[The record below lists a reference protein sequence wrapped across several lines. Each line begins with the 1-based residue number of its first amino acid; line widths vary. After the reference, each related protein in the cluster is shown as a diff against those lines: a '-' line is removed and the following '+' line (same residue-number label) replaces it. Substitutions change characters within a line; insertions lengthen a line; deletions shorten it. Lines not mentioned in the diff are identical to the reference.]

1 MVQGFAQ
8 GITAAQ
14 AFVRI
19 GVEDKVSA
27 ALAVIKGKINQFASE
42 IGRVGA
48 SLQQIGLGGGLF
60 GGGILYG
67 IKKATEESSRATEV
81 NTAYAAT
88 FRELT
93 DEAQAFADT
102 LASRFK
108 RDVIDVKDIQRSF
121 FGLFAGQDF
130 QRGFSA
136 QAANIF
142 TRLAYDFSSFFNQTV
157 DESASRLL
165 SALSNSAEV
174 VQRFGF
180 NIRSDSLESAFKD
193 LGINKSVEQATEAEK
208 LIARVLILL
217 ETSSEA
223 QLNIFGD
230 IDRTINDFA
239 NQTRGLQSSITIFLR
254 AIGKPFEKALAPI
267 IGGLAKATANAAEWV
282 QQNPDLV
289 TQVGL
294 LTAGLVAGGGALITF
309 GFGLRF
315 AAFSLGP
322 LVSAVTAP
330 VLWFTKL
337 YDVIGFTLFSFRNLI
352 RFGIAGL
359 IAGIRVLLPLLGGM
373 STAFMFMGRNLRI
386 VIPPLQYFAALVR
399 GGLGGAA
406 AILQAMA
413 RAFVAGFFSVTQS
426 TVLAVTGV
434 NTFASGVR
442 AAAGSTVFATSAV
455 KGLLPYFTGLYT
467 SGQQTAANIGNA
479 ANSVR
484 SLIRSATQLGAVRG
498 PSEFFRSIIVGG
510 KNVVSSVQQQY
521 QAFTKISG
529 LLAAP
534 RNIGP
539 ANTVQAFS
547 TPIKGLL
554 EGPVKLAR
562 TTISEIYDATG
573 NVRQLLLSAPTNIG
587 QANTVTAFSTPIK
600 GFLEGPVKDAKTIN
614 DYLGSIRKKT
624 GDAVKGFVNAPQAG
638 MNMIRSY
645 FNLIKKAG
653 SATKNLPAPV
663 SPGTLIRRNVL
674 SGVVESASNLSRS
687 FAQPIDV
694 AFTVIRS
701 RFQILMTQMRIGFN
715 SVAATASSSAS
726 SIGRAFS
733 AVIAAIAQSFV
744 ALGATMVAAG
754 TAIRAKIAG
763 AFAAVTATVRAAY
776 IATLLFSKGVVATAL
791 FPITHTKLFIQMMK
805 FGVIQAVQ
813 SARASLLVLRTALA
827 QTAAGLLNMAKS
839 SAIAFRTMAIQ
850 GAKVA
855 AVAILPI
862 IAKMAVL
869 SAIAVTIGGLF
880 LLFREQITSAF
891 SAVGA
896 FVQKAFVGMKE
907 SATSFLGA
915 AKSVF
920 LDVFDF
926 AKQQFFSLFAI
937 GKSTFTALNNAVT
950 AGDFGLAFKI
960 AIAGAKEAF
969 FSFAFDAVTRWDD
982 TLTAFLSGLIRLK
995 FWFKTIFTEISGFV
1009 QTSFEIM
1016 ESARQS
1022 TVNSISRGIISGLVK
1037 IGAVDAGVME
1047 TLEEDISRQ
1056 ATGRAEARQA
1066 ETMKQVAAIE
1076 AERNEA
1082 LAGVNAGVGD
1092 FRQKLGSA
1100 LRGAQRESAGLFS
1113 QADLAA
1119 NGGLNGAMA
1128 PIELPDASEF
1138 MAQIKDQSS
1147 AGRSFGESVKES
1159 LKGFDIRSSDGFQF
1173 MVDAINNRNPNEGVE
1188 NRLSS
1193 IEQTLQNVVPQ
1204 RVAQS
1209 FADELD
1215 KTTGTV
1221 GLPNTARK

>member
-93 DEAQAFADT
+93 GEAEAFADT

-157 DESASRLL
+157 DESAGRLL

-180 NIRSDSLESAFKD
+180 NIRTASLESAFKD
-193 LGINKSVEQATEAEK
+193 LGINKTVETASEAEK

-230 IDRTINDFA
+230 IDRTINEFA

-267 IGGLAKATANAAEWV
+267 IGGLAKGTTNAAEWV
-282 QQNPDLV
+282 QQNPELV
-289 TQVGL
+289 TQIGL

-330 VLWFTKL
+330 ILWFTKL

-359 IAGIRVLLPLLGGM
+359 ITGIRILLPLLGGM
-373 STAFMFMGRNLRI
+373 STAFMFLGRNLKI

-413 RAFVAGFFSVTQS
+413 RAFVTGFFSVTQS

-467 SGQQTAANIGNA
+467 SGQQTAASISNA
-479 ANSVR
+479 ANAIIVVS
-484 SLIRSATQLGAVRG
+484 RSATQLGAVRG
-498 PSEFFRSIIVGG
+498 PAQFFRSIIVGG
-510 KNVVSSVQQQY
+510 QTVVSSLNQQY

-547 TPIKGLL
+547 TPIKG
-554 EGPVKLAR
+554 
-562 TTISEIYDATG
+562 
-573 NVRQLLLSAPTNIG
+573 
-587 QANTVTAFSTPIK
+587 
-600 GFLEGPVKDAKTIN
+600 FLEGPIKDAKTIN

-624 GDAVKGFVNAPQAG
+624 GDAVKGFLNAPQAG
-638 MNMIRSY
+638 MNMVRNY
-645 FNLIKKAG
+645 FSLIKKAG
-653 SATKNLPAPV
+653 AATSNLPAPV

-674 SGVVESASNLSRS
+674 SGVVESAANLSRS

-694 AFTVIRS
+694 AFTVVRS
-701 RFQILMTQMRIGFN
+701 RFQILMSQMRIGFN
-715 SVAATASSSAS
+715 SVAANAAASAPSIGARFNAVLQA
-726 SIGRAFS
+726 IGRAFLS
-733 AVIAAIAQSFV
+733 
-744 ALGATMVAAG
+744 LGTSMVAVG
-754 TAIRAKIAG
+754 TAIRNRITA
-763 AFAAVTATVRAAY
+763 AFLGVVAAVRSAY
-776 IATLLFSKGVVATAL
+776 VATLLFSKGVVATAL
-791 FPITHTKLFIQMMK
+791 FPITHTKLFIQLMK
-805 FGVIQAVQ
+805 FGFIQAVQ
-813 SARASLLVLRTALA
+813 SAKASLIVLRVALA
-827 QTAAGLLNMAKS
+827 QTAAGFLTMAKS
-839 SAIAFRTMAIQ
+839 SVVAFRTMAIQ

-855 AVAILPI
+855 GLAILPI
-862 IAKMAVL
+862 IAKLAVL

-891 SAVGA
+891 SAVGSYIKNA
-896 FVQKAFVGMKE
+896 FSGMA
-907 SATSFLGA
+907 SAAKSFLGS

-982 TLTAFLSGLIRLK
+982 TLSAFLSGLIRLK

-1037 IGAVDAGVME
+1037 IGAVDASVLE
-1047 TLEEDISRQ
+1047 TLEEDIGRQ
-1056 ATGRAEARQA
+1056 AKGRAEARQA
-1066 ETMKQVAAIE
+1066 ETMRQVAAIE
-1076 AERNEA
+1076 AERNAA

-1100 LRGAQRESAGLFS
+1100 LRGVQRESAGFFS

-1119 NGGLNGAMA
+1119 NGGLDGAMA
-1128 PIELPDASEF
+1128 PIELPDVSEF
-1138 MAQIKDQSS
+1138 MAQIKDQTS
-1147 AGRSFGESVKES
+1147 AGRSFGEAVKES

-1173 MVDAINNRNPNEGVE
+1173 MVDAFNNRNPNEGVE
-1188 NRLSS
+1188 SRLSS

-1204 RVAQS
+1204 RVAAS

-1221 GLPNTARK
+1221 GLPTTTRK

>member
-93 DEAQAFADT
+93 GEAEAFADT

-157 DESASRLL
+157 DESAGRLL

-180 NIRSDSLESAFKD
+180 NIRTASLESAFKD
-193 LGINKSVEQATEAEK
+193 LGINKTVETASEAEK

-230 IDRTINDFA
+230 IDRTINEFA

-267 IGGLAKATANAAEWV
+267 IGGLAKGTTNAAEWV
-282 QQNPDLV
+282 QQNPELV
-289 TQVGL
+289 TQIGL

-330 VLWFTKL
+330 ILWFTKL

-359 IAGIRVLLPLLGGM
+359 ITGIRILLPLLGGM
-373 STAFMFMGRNLRI
+373 STAFMFLGRNLKI

-413 RAFVAGFFSVTQS
+413 RAFVTGFFSVTQS

-467 SGQQTAANIGNA
+467 SGQQTAASISNA
-479 ANSVR
+479 ANAIIVVS
-484 SLIRSATQLGAVRG
+484 RSATQLGAVRG
-498 PSEFFRSIIVGG
+498 PAQFFRSIIVGG
-510 KNVVSSVQQQY
+510 QTVVSSLNQQY

-554 EGPVKLAR
+554 EGPVRLAK
-562 TTISEIYDATG
+562 TSISEIYEATG
-573 NVRQLLLSAPTNIG
+573 NVQKLLASPTNIG
-587 QANTVTAFSTPIK
+587 QANSVTAFSTPIK
-600 GFLEGPVKDAKTIN
+600 GFLEGPIKDAKTIN

-624 GDAVKGFVNAPQAG
+624 GDAVKGFLNAPQAG
-638 MNMIRSY
+638 MNMVRNY
-645 FNLIKKAG
+645 FSLIKKAG
-653 SATKNLPAPV
+653 AATSNLPAPV

-674 SGVVESASNLSRS
+674 SGVVESAANLSRS

-694 AFTVIRS
+694 AFTVVRS
-701 RFQILMTQMRIGFN
+701 RFQILMSQMRIGFY
-715 SVAATASSSAS
+715 SVAASAAASAQSIGARFNAVLQA
-726 SIGRAFS
+726 IGRAFLS
-733 AVIAAIAQSFV
+733 
-744 ALGATMVAAG
+744 LGTSMVAVG
-754 TAIRAKIAG
+754 TAIRNRITA
-763 AFAAVTATVRAAY
+763 AFLGVVAAVRSAY
-776 IATLLFSKGVVATAL
+776 VATLLFSKGVVATAL
-791 FPITHTKLFIQMMK
+791 FPITHTKLFIQLMK
-805 FGVIQAVQ
+805 FGFIQAVQ
-813 SARASLLVLRTALA
+813 SAKASLIVLRVALA
-827 QTAAGLLNMAKS
+827 QTAAGFLTMAKS
-839 SAIAFRTMAIQ
+839 SVVAFRTMAIQ

-855 AVAILPI
+855 GLAILPI
-862 IAKMAVL
+862 IAKLAVL

-891 SAVGA
+891 SAVGSYIKNA
-896 FVQKAFVGMKE
+896 FSGMA
-907 SATSFLGA
+907 SAAKSFLGS

-982 TLTAFLSGLIRLK
+982 TLSAFLSGLIRLK

-1037 IGAVDAGVME
+1037 IGAVDASVLE
-1047 TLEEDISRQ
+1047 TLEEDIGRQ
-1056 ATGRAEARQA
+1056 AKGRAEARQA
-1066 ETMKQVAAIE
+1066 ETMRQVAAIE
-1076 AERNEA
+1076 AERNAA

-1100 LRGAQRESAGLFS
+1100 LRGVQRESAGFFS

-1119 NGGLNGAMA
+1119 NGGLDGAMA
-1128 PIELPDASEF
+1128 PIELPDVSEF
-1138 MAQIKDQSS
+1138 MAQIKDQTS
-1147 AGRSFGESVKES
+1147 AGRSFGEAVKES

-1173 MVDAINNRNPNEGVE
+1173 MVDAFNNRNPNEGVE
-1188 NRLSS
+1188 SRLSS

-1204 RVAQS
+1204 RVAAS

-1221 GLPNTARK
+1221 GLPTTTRK

>member
-42 IGRVGA
+42 IGKVGA
-48 SLQQIGLGGGLF
+48 SLQSIGLGGGLF
-60 GGGILYG
+60 GGGIIYG

-93 DEAQAFADT
+93 GEAEAFADT

-157 DESASRLL
+157 DESAGRLL

-180 NIRSDSLESAFKD
+180 NIRTASLESAFKD
-193 LGINKSVEQATEAEK
+193 LGINKTVEQATEAEK

-230 IDRTINDFA
+230 IDRTINEFA

-267 IGGLAKATANAAEWV
+267 IGGLAKATTNAAEWV
-282 QQNPDLV
+282 QQNPELV
-289 TQVGL
+289 TQIGL

-337 YDVIGFTLFSFRNLI
+337 YDVIGFTLLSFRNLI

-359 IAGIRVLLPLLGGM
+359 ITGIRILLPLLGGM
-373 STAFMFMGRNLRI
+373 STAFMFLGRNMKLA
-386 VIPPLQYFAALVR
+386 IPPLAYFATLVR

-413 RAFVAGFFSVTQS
+413 RAFVTGFFTVTQS

-442 AAAGSTVFATSAV
+442 AAAGSTVFATSAI
-455 KGLLPYFTGLYT
+455 KGLLPYFTGLYN

-479 ANSVR
+479 ANSVT

-498 PSEFFRSIIVGG
+498 PAQFFKSMIVGG
-510 KNVVSSVQQQY
+510 RTVVSAMNAQY
-521 QAFTKISG
+521 EAVRTVRG

-534 RNIGP
+534 RNIGQ

-547 TPIKGLL
+547 TPIKG
-554 EGPVKLAR
+554 
-562 TTISEIYDATG
+562 
-573 NVRQLLLSAPTNIG
+573 
-587 QANTVTAFSTPIK
+587 
-600 GFLEGPVKDAKTIN
+600 FLEGPIKDARTIN

-624 GDAVKGFVNAPQAG
+624 GDAVKGFLNAPQAG

-645 FNLIKKAG
+645 FSLIKKAG

-663 SPGTLIRRNVL
+663 SPGTLIRKNVL

-694 AFTVIRS
+694 AFTVVRS
-701 RFQILMTQMRIGFN
+701 RFQILMSQMRIGFA
-715 SVAATASSSAS
+715 SVAASAS
-726 SIGRAFS
+726 ASAQSIGSRFN
-733 AVIAAIAQSFV
+733 AVLQAIGRSFM
-744 ALGATMVAAG
+744 ALGASMVSVA
-754 TAIRAKIAG
+754 TAIRARITS
-763 AFAAVTATVRAAY
+763 AFLGVVAAVRSAY

-805 FGVIQAVQ
+805 FGFIQSVQ
-813 SARASLLVLRTALA
+813 SAKASLVVLRVALA
-827 QTAAGLLNMAKS
+827 QTATGFLTMAKS
-839 SAIAFRTMAIQ
+839 SVIAFRTMAIQ

-862 IAKMAVL
+862 IAKLAVL
-869 SAIAVTIGGLF
+869 SAVAATIGGLF

-896 FVQKAFVGMKE
+896 FVQKAFAGMKE

-920 LDVFDF
+920 RDVFDF

-1022 TVNSISRGIISGLVK
+1022 TVNSISRGIVSGLVK
-1037 IGAVDAGVME
+1037 IGAVDADVLQ
-1047 TLEEDISRQ
+1047 TLEEDIGRQ
-1056 ATGRAEARQA
+1056 AKGRAEARQA

-1076 AERNEA
+1076 AERNAA
-1082 LAGVNAGVGD
+1082 LAGVNAGGGD
-1092 FRQKLGSA
+1092 FLQKLGSA

-1119 NGGLNGAMA
+1119 NGGLDGTMA

-1138 MAQIKDQSS
+1138 MAQIKDQTA
-1147 AGRSFGESVKES
+1147 AGRTFGEAVKES

-1173 MVDAINNRNPNEGVE
+1173 MVDAFNNRNPNEGVE
-1188 NRLSS
+1188 SRLSS
-1193 IEQTLQNVVPQ
+1193 IENVLQNVVPE
-1204 RVAQS
+1204 RVAAS

-1215 KTTGTV
+1215 KSTGTA
-1221 GLPNTARK
+1221 GLPTTTRK